1 MRHHTIV
8 RHTRR
13 WLLAWAACHGLLFA
27 ANGEDEDVLGEPA
40 FPKELVKA
48 GDKMRQEL
56 KTNLEALARDKASA
70 LEALTFLKKHRF
82 IKLLVRVV
90 EYHPIDEIRAVAAEG
105 LAEIDAYEAFPHLDR
120 AFVER
125 WKRQQKLQQM
135 GWGWRFDDASRA
147 FQARTN
153 RIGNAAIELRRRY
166 HELPKYQVRLFTKEE
181 MEQFKQGKAPK
192 WLKIR
197 PPVEGMTEDE
207 RALRRRKEKA
217 ENERLRR
224 RNQQPATE
232 HAAPPA
238 AIPEPTG
245 LDKVPKSK
253 RFDWLLDGMERDHA
267 CFEYVKLK
275 YFTLPTVR
283 PGMFPDPSPTAGE
296 ALKIVARRLREHER
310 ADFAD
315 IDAEE
320 RRRIV
325 AAYLTVLGALGRHDE
340 MLAAHKG
347 LHQKG
352 LSGPNGGYAAWQ
364 IVHGDPDWNF
374 IVDTVEFWAI
384 DEDVFTR

>member
-1 MRHHTIV
+1 MAT
-8 RHTRR
+8 
-13 WLLAWAACHGLLFA
+13 WACLAWACT
-27 ANGEDEDVLGEPA
+27 V
-40 FPKELVKA
+40 
-48 GDKMRQEL
+48 
-56 KTNLEALARDKASA
+56 
-70 LEALTFLKKHRF
+70 ALT
-82 IKLLVRVV
+82 
-90 EYHPIDEIRAVAAEG
+90 A
-105 LAEIDAYEAFPHLDR
+105 
-120 AFVER
+120 
-125 WKRQQKLQQM
+125 
-135 GWGWRFDDASRA
+135 
-147 FQARTN
+147 
-153 RIGNAAIELRRRY
+153 
-166 HELPKYQVRLFTKEE
+166 
-181 MEQFKQGKAPK
+181 
-192 WLKIR
+192 
-197 PPVEGMTEDE
+197 
-207 RALRRRKEKA
+207 
-217 ENERLRR
+217 
-224 RNQQPATE
+224 

-352 LSGPNGGYAAWQ
+352 LSGRSEGLAACQ
-364 IVHGDPDWNF
+364 AAIDAAD
-374 IVDTVEFWAI
+374 DTVA
-384 DEDVFTR
+384 DERAALVQARDELLQAALDEPGPPADVLVVARMLVKQQRDTEAAGYLARFLGTSDAALERVNAGIALAELYGKWGRRTTRSGRAELAMAGADRRVKGTLPASIAPPPGPAAAAEYYTRALAACDLATAVQLADSMPEKAAKIQLAGTRKRIEKLLSAAKEPAGRPAPETGAP